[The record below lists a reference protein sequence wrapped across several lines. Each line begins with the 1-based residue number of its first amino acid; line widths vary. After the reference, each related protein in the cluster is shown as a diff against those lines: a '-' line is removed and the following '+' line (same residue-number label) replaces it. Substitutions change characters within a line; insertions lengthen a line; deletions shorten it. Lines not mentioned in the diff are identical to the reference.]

1 MNGKTQSIP
10 ATVWQDA
17 LGVGA
22 DGRKKIK
29 KQLFLIMKILN
40 YDKRIK

>member
-10 ATVWQDA
+10 AKVWQEA

-22 DGRKKIK
+22 KGRKKMISNFFWYEK
-29 KQLFLIMKILN
+29 YLIIIL
-40 YDKRIK
+40 RG